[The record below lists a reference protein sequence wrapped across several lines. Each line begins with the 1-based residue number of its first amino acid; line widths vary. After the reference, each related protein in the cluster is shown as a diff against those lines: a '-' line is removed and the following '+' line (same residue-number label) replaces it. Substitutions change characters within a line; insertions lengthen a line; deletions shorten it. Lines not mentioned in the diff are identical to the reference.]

1 MHICLHGKS
10 FFQSFTLIYCVFEFK
25 YPFKQHI
32 AVSSFFALFKNL
44 CLLVAVFSS
53 FMFSIIF
60 DVLSVVLPLPFVYFF
75 PLFFAPFFPF

>member
-25 YPFKQHI
+25 YHFKQHI
-32 AVSSFFALFKNL
+32 VVSSFFCFKNL
-44 CLLVAVFSS
+44 CLLVGVFSS

-60 DVLSVVLPLPFVYFF
+60 YVLSVVLPLPLVYFF
-75 PLFFAPFFPF
+75 PLFFAPFCPV